1 MDGWNTLVQAE
12 DLAARLA
19 DAGAMDG
26 GAVRG
31 DFARG
36 DVVCRGL
43 VVADCR
49 VSLSDRDAGPRL
61 YAESHIPGAIR
72 VELETDL
79 SDHRKTGQGRHPW
92 PDAAGFTAR
101 LGAWG
106 IARDTQVVAYDDGD
120 GAFAARLWFMLRAL
134 GHERVAVLDGGWARW
149 TQLGLPVDA
158 RVPRPVAVEYA
169 TDGFDAARLLDAEG
183 VQSRLE
189 AGDLLLDARAAPRFR
204 GEVEPLDR
212 VAGHVPG
219 ARNRPYADNLADG
232 RFKSPA
238 ALRDEFAAALEG
250 RDPARLVAM
259 CGSGVTAC
267 HHLLAMEHAGLRGA
281 KLFTGSWSGWISDPS
296 RPVAT
301 GP

>member
-1 MDGWNTLVQAE
+1 ME
-12 DLAARLA
+12 DPGAGRRPGCATSRRRPRHCRLPDVARRSRCGAAP
-19 DAGAMDG
+19 
-26 GAVRG
+26 
-31 DFARG
+31 
-36 DVVCRGL
+36 VCGI
-43 VVADCR
+43 A
-49 VSLSDRDAGPRL
+49 
-61 YAESHIPGAIR
+61 HPGAIR

-79 SDHRKTGQGRHPW
+79 SDHRKAGQGRHPW
-92 PDAAGFTAR
+92 PDAADFVAR

-158 RVPRPVAVEYA
+158 RVPQPVPVDYA
-169 TDGFDAARLLDAEG
+169 PDGFDAARLLDAMAM
-183 VQSRLE
+183 QARLD

-219 ARNRPYADNLADG
+219 ARNRPYPENLADG
-232 RFKSPA
+232 RFKAPETLRREFEA
-238 ALRDEFAAALEG
+238 ALDG
-250 RDPARLVAM
+250 RDPARMVAM

-281 KLFTGSWSGWISDPS
+281 KLFTGSWSGWIADPS